1 MKIQNVAT
9 NKLIP
14 YHNNPRKDQAIDKLA
29 SSIKEYGFQQPIVVD
44 KDMIVIVGH
53 TRLQGAKKLGLK
65 KVPIVVADL
74 SEAKAKA
81 YRIAD
86 NRLNED
92 SNWDMDLL
100 SSEINELLEQDYNL
114 DELGFDDLE
123 IEKFLNNEG
132 DGLTEDDEIPE
143 VPEKPKSKVGDIYQ
157 LGQHKLICGD
167 STSEE
172 VLSKLFK
179 ESKADMVFT
188 DPPYNVAYGK
198 FTGNSKNGYRFKH
211 RHIQNDDM
219 SDEQFVEFLKSFIKN
234 SYNYVKDG
242 SPFYIFYGE
251 RNAIQFLTAFKN
263 SGLYHSCNIIWKKH
277 SLVLGRS
284 DYHYIHEP
292 IFYGWKEKTSH
303 KFYGDRKGTSVW
315 EFDRPTK
322 SELHPTMK
330 PVELILKALK
340 NSSKSEDI
348 IYEPFG
354 GSGSTMI
361 ACEKLNR
368 ACYSVELDPKYADV
382 IVKRWENYTGLKA
395 KKL

>member
-1 MKIQNVAT
+1 MKIQNVST
-9 NKLIP
+9 NKIIP

-92 SNWDMDLL
+92 SSWDMELL

-114 DELGFDDLE
+114 DELGFEDFE

-132 DGLTEDDEIPE
+132 DGLTDDDEVPE
-143 VPEKPKSKVGDIYQ
+143 VPEKPKSKLGDIYQ

-167 STSEE
+167 STNEE
-172 VLSKLFK
+172 VLSKLFG

-219 SDEQFVEFLKSFIKN
+219 SDEQFIEFLESFIKK

-251 RNAIQFLTAFKN
+251 RNGIQFLTAFKN
-263 SGLYHSCNIIWKKH
+263 CGLYHSCNIIWKKH

-315 EFDRPTK
+315 EFDRPIK

-330 PVELILKALK
+330 PIELIVKALK

-348 IYEPFG
+348 IYDPFG
-354 GSGSTMI
+354 GSGSTII
-361 ACEKLNR
+361 ASEKLNR
-368 ACYSVELDPKYADV
+368 ACYSVELDPKYVDV
-382 IVKRWENYTGLKA
+382 IVKRWENYTGKKA
-395 KKL
+395 KKQ

>member
-9 NKLIP
+9 DKLIP

-167 STSEE
+167 STNEE

>member
-9 NKLIP
+9 DKLIP

-53 TRLQGAKKLGLK
+53 TRLQGAKKLCLK

>member
-9 NKLIP
+9 DKLIP

-157 LGQHKLICGD
+157 LGQH
-167 STSEE
+167 
-172 VLSKLFK
+172 
-179 ESKADMVFT
+179 
-188 DPPYNVAYGK
+188 
-198 FTGNSKNGYRFKH
+198 
-211 RHIQNDDM
+211 
-219 SDEQFVEFLKSFIKN
+219 
-234 SYNYVKDG
+234 
-242 SPFYIFYGE
+242 
-251 RNAIQFLTAFKN
+251 
-263 SGLYHSCNIIWKKH
+263 
-277 SLVLGRS
+277 
-284 DYHYIHEP
+284 
-292 IFYGWKEKTSH
+292 
-303 KFYGDRKGTSVW
+303 
-315 EFDRPTK
+315 
-322 SELHPTMK
+322 
-330 PVELILKALK
+330 
-340 NSSKSEDI
+340 
-348 IYEPFG
+348 
-354 GSGSTMI
+354 
-361 ACEKLNR
+361 
-368 ACYSVELDPKYADV
+368 
-382 IVKRWENYTGLKA
+382 
-395 KKL
+395 

>member
-9 NKLIP
+9 DKLIP